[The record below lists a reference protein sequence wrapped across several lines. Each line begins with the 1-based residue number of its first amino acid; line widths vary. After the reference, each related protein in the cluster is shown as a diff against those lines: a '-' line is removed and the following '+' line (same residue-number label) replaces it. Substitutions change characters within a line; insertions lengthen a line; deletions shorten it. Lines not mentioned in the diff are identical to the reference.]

1 MQHITNTTFVLREQ
15 TGMMFE
21 VYVGAETGIEKEN
34 EKTKK
39 IYFFYIKNSYPFY
52 FVSRIIVQYLK
63 QGDKRKTIFVVH
75 SLSECSLSFF

>member
-39 IYFFYIKNSYPFY
+39 IYFFYIKI
-52 FVSRIIVQYLK
+52 RIRFI
-63 QGDKRKTIFVVH
+63 
-75 SLSECSLSFF
+75 LSVE